1 MVRKNKTN
9 VHTIGI
15 VARYCSLSPEVI
27 RAWETRYHAVSP
39 RRTQRGQRVYSDSDI
54 QRLLLLAKVCRGG
67 RRIGDIV
74 QLSDA
79 KLIDMIEQDEG
90 ANEPIITQH
99 QRQSTALVTDY
110 IESCIAA
117 INDFDSHTFFQILTK
132 AEKSLGTVFMI
143 EDLLTPLVSHIR
155 DECRRGNL
163 LEVHR
168 KTFNNLIRTY
178 LIMLGARQE
187 KGRFTAV
194 VCSLENDLELNGIK
208 TLAIVAAY
216 KWHPIYLDA
225 RASIDDISDLID
237 QASAKVAIFV
247 SCGSETNDN
256 APNLLR
262 KMRQHEPKMDII
274 LYAPT
279 GNSYS
284 DIIKETN
291 LIKCKYLKQLQFEL
305 SRLML

>member
-1 MVRKNKTN
+1 MIRQNKI
-9 VHTIGI
+9 HTIGI
-15 VARYCSLSPEVI
+15 VARYCGLSPEVI
-27 RAWETRYHAVSP
+27 RAWETRYRAVSP
-39 RRTQRGQRVYSDSDI
+39 QRTKFGQRIYSDSDL
-54 QRLLLLAKVCRGG
+54 QRLLLLSKACRGG

-99 QRQSTALVTDY
+99 QRQSTALVMDY

-117 INDFDSHTFFQILTK
+117 IDDFDSHTFFQTLTK

-143 EDLLTPLVSHIR
+143 EDLLTPLLSHIR

-163 LEVHR
+163 LEGHR
-168 KTFNNLIRTY
+168 KIFNNLIKAY
-178 LIMLGARQE
+178 LIMLGTRQG
-187 KGRFTAV
+187 KGQFTAI
-194 VCSLENDLELNGIK
+194 VCSLENDLELSGLK

-216 KWHPIYLDA
+216 KWHPIYLDT
-225 RASIDDISDLID
+225 RSSIDDISDLIN
-237 QASAKVAIFV
+237 QASAKVTIFV
-247 SCGSETNDN
+247 TCGSETNDN

-262 KMRQHEPKMDII
+262 KMRQREPKMDLI

-284 DIIKETN
+284 DIIKEIN